1 MNELVKSQV
10 KIMTDDGKYCSFK
23 SMYGVAIGSMVTS
36 EFVTERHYF
45 AALEKL
51 GVIVKKGSSWTA
63 PEEIR
68 DRMIENDLE
77 FYKIYRRKTS
87 LKKDDSYL
95 YSYGFNC
102 NDEDEF
108 VQEVLAPV
116 ITQLDVLES
125 MLIKADE
132 QNEKAK
138 DVLKAAGIPIS
149 SLNPR
154 HAFDKEV
161 LRWERS

>member
-23 SMYGVAIGSMVTS
+23 SMYGVAIGSMISS

-45 AALEKL
+45 SALEKL
-51 GVIVKKGSSWTA
+51 GVIVKTGNKWTA

-68 DRMIENDLE
+68 NRMISEDLE
-77 FYKIYRRKTS
+77 FFDIYRRKTS
-87 LKKDDSYL
+87 LKDDTYL

-108 VQEVLAPV
+108 VQKVLAPV
-116 ITQLDVLES
+116 IEQLDALEG
-125 MLIKADE
+125 MLISADA
-132 QNEKAK
+132 QNEKVK
-138 DVLKAAGIPIS
+138 DTLKAAGLPVS
-149 SLNPR
+149 SVNPR
-154 HAFDKEV
+154 HAMDKEV
-161 LRWERS
+161 LKWERS